1 MHDLFRKR
9 YIRKYLITLS
19 LSIFFLGMAIAC
31 QIIFISASVPA
42 VLYVI
47 LVYVAAWG
55 IRSICVENRDT
66 MFAGMDEVELMAMR
80 AAIDAAIKAR
90 KI

>member
-1 MHDLFRKR
+1 MKDLFRRR
-9 YIRKYLITLS
+9 YIRKYIITLS

-31 QIIFISASVPA
+31 QVIFIASSVPG

-47 LVYVAAWG
+47 LVYVSAWG

-66 MFAGMDEVELMAMR
+66 MLAGMDEVELTAMK
-80 AAIDAAIKAR
+80 AAIDAALKAR
-90 KI
+90 R